1 MDSGS
6 TPGNPYISE
15 GGGLDIFQKVPY
27 NMPII
32 RRSTK
37 FQIGADWNK
46 ESTQTEYVEPLD
58 LKLKNEPITPQNI
71 ESEAEKGRNMWNQ
84 IAYLPWC
91 QLQSML
97 GKM

>member
-15 GGGLDIFQKVPY
+15 GEGLDIFQKVPY

-32 RRSTK
+32 RRSPK
-37 FQIGADWNK
+37 FQIGAGWNK

-58 LKLKNEPITPQNI
+58 LKLKNELITPQSTECKAKKEGI
-71 ESEAEKGRNMWNQ
+71 CEIKLLIFIRGSYSPCWK
-84 IAYLPWC
+84 L
-91 QLQSML
+91 
-97 GKM
+97 